1 MRKAKI
7 EDGKL
12 IDSETSED
20 IGAPESAVKC
30 VLASDATSIEYSK
43 VLGVLSIEAKDYDAY
58 DADTGKPLAIG
69 KIMFSGE
76 RVKAGK
82 GEGVEAEHL
91 WEGAAFLVPTMRVKC
106 AFGKTVSASF
116 ETSLETMAKEADGS
130 YERTGWEPD
139 PKSLSDFKRYSGKWL
154 GVSEISNPSPD
165 KVSFTC
171 AAIKEVGIAEI
182 RNECH
187 EAFEAKGER
196 MVIGENAFAEKGAG
210 FSKGGAAELH
220 ALLSKEGIAHD
231 FLPSES
237 DPTKLAVSRIEGSSL
252 KIEEADIAGKHVLKA
267 TLVRNPD
274 EGADEKEY
282 FLFET
287 PKEAMDGVKE
297 DIKTEAEDKA
307 DRSERED
314 KARED
319 IYKKDDGDDSDV
331 DGK

>member
-1 MRKAKI
+1 MKKAKV
-7 EDGKL
+7 ENGKL
-12 IDSETSED
+12 VDSKTSED

-43 VLGVLSIEAKDYDAY
+43 ALRVLTIETKDYSAY
-58 DADTGKPLAIG
+58 DARTGESLAIG
-69 KIMFSGE
+69 KVMLSGE
-76 RVKAGK
+76 RTKAGEN
-82 GEGVEAEHL
+82 GDPEVEHL
-91 WEGAAFLVPTMRVKC
+91 WEGAAFLIPTMRVKC
-106 AFGKTVSASF
+106 AFGKTVSASLGV
-116 ETSLETMAKEADGS
+116 SLEAMSKENDGS
-130 YERTGWEPD
+130 YERTGVEPD
-139 PKSLSDFKRYSGKWL
+139 PKSLSDFKHYSEGQL
-154 GVSEISNPSPD
+154 ETIEISDPTPE
-165 KVSFTC
+165 KVSFMC
-171 AAIKEVGIAEI
+171 AAIKEVAIDGI
-182 RNECH
+182 RKECH

-210 FSKGGAAELH
+210 FPKGGAAELH
-220 ALLSKEGIAHD
+220 ALLSEEGIAHD

-287 PKEAMDGVKE
+287 PKEAIDGVKE